1 MIPLLHFIAAT
12 TGPVPTPTST
22 LTNDD
27 LVTPG
32 WQGFVAIFVIG
43 VIVVFL
49 LLDLVRRLRRLNYR
63 AEIREKLEA
72 EVAAD
77 DAARAERPIPYDE

>member
-1 MIPLLHFIAAT
+1 MNFLFHLAAAT
-12 TGPVPTPTST
+12 PGPVPTPTSS

-32 WQGFVAIFVIG
+32 WEGFSVVFLIG
-43 VIVVFL
+43 VIVIL
-49 LLDLVRRLRRLNYR
+49 LVLDLVRRLRKLNYR

-72 EVAAD
+72 EAAAED
-77 DAARAERPIPYDE
+77 AERDAR